1 MPFGT
6 YNLIT
11 ATPGVHLHSR
21 CFRVGF
27 AVLEHNN
34 STHSCRI
41 RAAFVPHSC
50 RIRADTQNK
59 IKSIHEWP
67 ARATSTYIH
76 WGLSGRIG
84 AEHIVGQQEHARVLL
99 MLLFC
104 YRVKLVTITMSKR
117 KLPES
122 LGSPLAAHNQENHS
136 PEQEHPAHQMAQV
149 AEQMETP
156 PRRTV
161 PKGSPADEFMRAS
174 PAIRD
179 DVSTLTCDI
188 SLIPKDRWNKRRTLS
203 AIVLAVLPIK
213 AKSSTVRRNVVLRDE
228 FTECTV
234 TVWGNHT
241 NILNDSAIGRPVTL
255 QRICLTEFEGKTQ
268 VAMPKDCSVALG
280 NTALTA
286 PIMVWIQRVGTTAI
300 SVQQVSRLL

>member
-1 MPFGT
+1 
-6 YNLIT
+6 
-11 ATPGVHLHSR
+11 
-21 CFRVGF
+21 
-27 AVLEHNN
+27 
-34 STHSCRI
+34 
-41 RAAFVPHSC
+41 
-50 RIRADTQNK
+50 
-59 IKSIHEWP
+59 
-67 ARATSTYIH
+67 
-76 WGLSGRIG
+76 
-84 AEHIVGQQEHARVLL
+84 
-99 MLLFC
+99 
-104 YRVKLVTITMSKR
+104 MSKR

-122 LGSPLAAHNQENHS
+122 LGSPLAVHNQENHS

-203 AIVLAVLPIK
+203 AIVLAVLPVKTK
-213 AKSSTVRRNVVLRDE
+213 AATVRRDIVLRDE
-228 FTECTV
+228 CHECTV

-241 NILNDSAIGRPVTL
+241 NILNEAAIGRPVTF
-255 QRICLTEFEGKTQ
+255 QRVCLTEFEGKMQ

-280 NTALTA
+280 NTADTA
-286 PIMVWIQRVGTTAI
+286 PLLIWMQRAGTT
-300 SVQQVSRLL
+300 VVTVKQVRITNTHNAH